1 MFDRLLKWI
10 LILLLQILC
19 YCIPQDSVGEE
30 REHIGMSKL
39 FIFQQFGSSTTQD
52 WFGIIKI

>member
-1 MFDRLLKWI
+1 MSLDMWLK
-10 LILLLQILC
+10 ILC
-19 YCIPQDSVGEE
+19 YCIPQDSVVEE